1 MVVLS
6 TQLERKTMDD
16 YDREKVDEIVIALLY
31 LTLHDSYRAWK
42 GFDWD
47 TLDRLYEKGW
57 IDNPRRKAKA
67 VQLTE
72 EGLAR
77 SAQLFQHYFGTSKPP
92 TTKRRKEEDE
102 DVI

>member
-1 MVVLS
+1 MSLYCPLGGS
-6 TQLERKTMDD
+6 TLEDF
-16 YDREKVDEIVIALLY
+16 DRDKVDEVVLALMQ
-31 LTLHDSYRAWK
+31 LTLHDVYRAWK
-42 GFDWD
+42 GVDWD

-57 IDNPRRKAKA
+57 IDNPRRKTKS

-77 SAQLFQHYFGTSKPP
+77 AAQLFEHYFGTSKPL
-92 TTKRRKEEDE
+92 TTTRSKEDDE

>member
-1 MVVLS
+1 MGGYIMS
-6 TQLERKTMDD
+6 N
-16 YDREKVDEIVIALLY
+16 YDREKVDEVVLALMS
-31 LTLHDSYRAWK
+31 LTLHDSSRAWK

-57 IDNPRRKAKA
+57 IDNPRRKTKS

-77 SAQLFQHYFGTSKPP
+77 AAQLFEHYFGTSKPL
-92 TTKRRKEEDE
+92 TTTRSKEDDK